1 VPLSSTNRALQGLS
15 QFLEQAFGRPVIDQ
29 TGLTQDFNIDLRWDP
44 KFPRKREL
52 IKESLLNQLGLDLV
66 PGRESVEV
74 LVLKEVE

>member
-1 VPLSSTNRALQGLS
+1 
-15 QFLEQAFGRPVIDQ
+15 LES
-29 TGLTQDFNIDLRWDP
+29 LLWDP